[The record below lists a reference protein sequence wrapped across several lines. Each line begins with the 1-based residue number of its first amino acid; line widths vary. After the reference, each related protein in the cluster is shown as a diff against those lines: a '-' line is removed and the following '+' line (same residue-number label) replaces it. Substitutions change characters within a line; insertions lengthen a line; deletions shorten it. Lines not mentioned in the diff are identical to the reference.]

1 MVDFKDANDNIF
13 GKLAGFFQN
22 HFFRY
27 RSFLDFKSVSTVLRP
42 ADESENTEMGHSMQ
56 YGRSNNVLK
65 LRIQLDIDPMRIGP
79 WSNKE

>member
-27 RSFLDFKSVSTVLRP
+27 RSFLDFKSVSTVLLLT
-42 ADESENTEMGHSMQ
+42 DQSENADMGHSMA
-56 YGRSNNVLK
+56 YEKSHNVL
-65 LRIQLDIDPMRIGP
+65 
-79 WSNKE
+79 E

>member
-27 RSFLDFKSVSTVLRP
+27 RSFLDFKSVSTVLLLT
-42 ADESENTEMGHSMQ
+42 DQSENAGMGRSMQ
-56 YGRSNNVLK
+56 
-65 LRIQLDIDPMRIGP
+65 
-79 WSNKE
+79 